1 MNNLFIFVYLNRKKR
16 IFMPN
21 RILKI
26 LLTLIGCYLI
36 SINVSAQ
43 DPAFSQFYANPLYL
57 NPAFAGAAPKG
68 CPRANLN
75 YRDQWPG
82 IGRTYVTTSASWDQH
97 IDGIGGGLG
106 VIVSQDR
113 SGAGNLNTS
122 HASLL
127 YSYHLEV
134 NRKLSV
140 KAGFEASYRMINLN
154 WDDLTFGDMID
165 PQYGFIY
172 PTSEDL
178 DNYTSTKS
186 FPDFSAGILAYTENF
201 FFGFAAHHLTQP
213 EQGFI
218 SDDSELP
225 TKITAH
231 IGGSFPLSKYSNSIT
246 TISPNF
252 LYQKQ
257 QDFQQFNYG
266 VYVNRGPVVGGLW
279 TRNSLNNF
287 DSFILMLGLIQDTFK
302 FGYSYDITV
311 SNLKNSNTLG
321 AHELSFTLFMP
332 CKSRSKSFN
341 TISCPQF

>member
-1 MNNLFIFVYLNRKKR
+1 MRISNIFIAIAVCVF
-16 IFMPN
+16 
-21 RILKI
+21 
-26 LLTLIGCYLI
+26 I
-36 SINVSAQ
+36 SNEADAQ

-57 NPAFAGAAPKG
+57 NPAFAGATPKG

-97 IDGIGGGLG
+97 INAIGGGLG
-106 VIVSQDR
+106 IMVAQDR
-113 SGAGNLNTS
+113 AGAGHLNTT

-134 NRKLSV
+134 NRKFSV
-140 KAGFEASYRMINLN
+140 KAGFEASYRMINLD
-154 WDDLTFGDMID
+154 WTDLTFGDMID

-172 PTSEDL
+172 PTQE
-178 DNYTSTKS
+178 NIANNKTTIS
-186 FPDFSAGILAYTENF
+186 FPDFSTGILGYSENF
-201 FFGFAAHHLTQP
+201 FFGFAAHHLTRP
-213 EQGFI
+213 NQGFI
-218 SDDSELP
+218 SESELP

-231 IGGSFPLSKYSNSIT
+231 FGGNFALNRYRNNVT

-252 LYQKQ
+252 LYQQQ

-266 VYVNRGPVVGGLW
+266 VYVKRGPIAGGLW
-279 TRNSLNNF
+279 ARNSLKNF
-287 DSFILMLGLIQDTFK
+287 DSFILMVGLIQETFK

-332 CKSRSKSFN
+332 CRSRSKSYN

>member
-1 MNNLFIFVYLNRKKR
+1 MS
-16 IFMPN
+16 N
-21 RILKI
+21 RISKI
-26 LLTLIGCYLI
+26 FLAVAICFFMSTDA
-36 SINVSAQ
+36 NAQ

-57 NPAFAGAAPKG
+57 NPAFAGAAPNG

-97 IDGIGGGLG
+97 INAIGGGLG
-106 VIVSQDR
+106 IIVAQDR
-113 SGAGNLNTS
+113 AGAGNLNTS

-134 NRKLSV
+134 NRNFAL
-140 KAGFEASYRMINLN
+140 KAGFEASYRMITLD
-154 WDDLTFGDMID
+154 WTDLTFGDMID

-178 DNYTSTKS
+178 GNYATTKS
-186 FPDFSAGILAYTENF
+186 FPDFSAGFLGYSKNF

-218 SDDSELP
+218 SDGSQLP
-225 TKITAH
+225 TKFTAH
-231 IGGSFPLSKYSNSIT
+231 IGGSFPLSRYQNKIT

-266 VYVNRGPVVGGLW
+266 VYVNRGPIVGGLW
-279 TRNSLNNF
+279 ARNSLKNF
-287 DSFILMLGLIQDTFK
+287 DSFILMVGLIQETFK

-332 CKSRSKSFN
+332 CRSRSKSFN

>member
-1 MNNLFIFVYLNRKKR
+1 MNNLFIFVKLKLRKNSFMLNRISK
-16 IFMPN
+16 IFLAVASCFFMSTN
-21 RILKI
+21 A
-26 LLTLIGCYLI
+26 
-36 SINVSAQ
+36 NAQ

-57 NPAFAGAAPKG
+57 NPAFAGATPKG
-68 CPRANLN
+68 CPRVNLN

-97 IDGIGGGLG
+97 INAIGGGLG
-106 VIVSQDR
+106 IIVSQDR
-113 SGAGNLNTS
+113 AGAGNLNTS

-134 NRKLSV
+134 NKEFSV
-140 KAGFEASYRMINLN
+140 KAGFEASYRMINLD
-154 WDDLTFGDMID
+154 WTDLTFGDMID

-172 PTSEDL
+172 QTQEKIYNNPT
-178 DNYTSTKS
+178 TVS
-186 FPDFSAGILAYTENF
+186 FPDFSAGILGYSENL

-218 SDDSELP
+218 SVSELP

-231 IGGSFPLSKYSNSIT
+231 VGGNFALNRFSHNVT

-266 VYVNRGPVVGGLW
+266 VYVNRGPMVGGLW
-279 TRNSLNNF
+279 ARNSVKNF
-287 DSFILMLGLIQDTFK
+287 DSFILMLGLIQETFK

-332 CKSRSKSFN
+332 CRSKNKSYN

>member
-1 MNNLFIFVYLNRKKR
+1 MTDRIYKLCVVIVLCIFFSSNA
-16 IFMPN
+16 N
-21 RILKI
+21 
-26 LLTLIGCYLI
+26 
-36 SINVSAQ
+36 AQ

-57 NPAFAGAAPKG
+57 NPAFAGATAQG

-97 IDGIGGGLG
+97 IDAIGGGLG

-113 SGAGNLNTS
+113 AGAGHLNTS

-134 NRKLSV
+134 NRKFSV
-140 KAGFEASYRMINLN
+140 KTGFEVSYRMISLD
-154 WDDLTFGDMID
+154 WTDLTFGDMID

-172 PTSEDL
+172 PTNEDIA
-178 DNYTSTKS
+178 NNPSS
-186 FPDFSAGILAYTENF
+186 VNFPDFSTGIVGYSENF
-201 FFGFAAHHLTQP
+201 YFGFAAHHLTQP
-213 EQGFI
+213 NQGFI
-218 SDDSELP
+218 SESELP
-225 TKITAH
+225 TKLTAH
-231 IGGSFPLSKYSNSIT
+231 FGGNFALNKYRRDVT

-252 LYQKQ
+252 LYQRQ

-266 VYVNRGPVVGGLW
+266 IYVNKGPISGGLW
-279 TRNSLNNF
+279 ARNSLKNF
-287 DSFILMLGLIQDTFK
+287 DSFILMVGIIQDSFK
-302 FGYSYDITV
+302 FGYSYDITL

-321 AHELSFTLFMP
+321 AHELSFTLFLP
-332 CKSRSKSFN
+332 CRSKSKSYN

>member
-1 MNNLFIFVYLNRKKR
+1 MLNKFSKILIAVAAC
-16 IFMPN
+16 IFMSN
-21 RILKI
+21 EA
-26 LLTLIGCYLI
+26 
-36 SINVSAQ
+36 SAQ

-57 NPAFAGAAPKG
+57 NPAFAGATPKG

-97 IDGIGGGLG
+97 INAIGGGLG
-106 VIVSQDR
+106 VMVAQDR
-113 SGAGNLNTS
+113 SGAGSLNTT

-134 NRKLSV
+134 NRKFAV
-140 KAGFEASYRMINLN
+140 KAGFEASYRSISLD
-154 WDDLTFGDMID
+154 WSKLTFGDMID
-165 PQYGFIY
+165 PRDGFVY
-172 PTSEDL
+172 NTQEDIA
-178 DNYTSTKS
+178 NNATTRS
-186 FPDFSAGILAYTENF
+186 FPDFSAGLIGYSENL
-201 FFGFAAHHLTQP
+201 FFGFAAHHLTSP
-213 EQGFI
+213 NQGFI
-218 SDDSELP
+218 GESELP

-231 IGGSFPLSKYSNSIT
+231 IGGNIPLSKYSNNVT

-266 VYVNRGPVVGGLW
+266 IYVNRGPIVGGLW
-279 TRNSLNNF
+279 ARHSLKNI
-287 DSFILMLGLIQDTFK
+287 DSFILMLGLIQDSFK
-302 FGYSYDITV
+302 FGYSYDITL

-332 CKSRSKSFN
+332 CRSRSKSFN

>member
-1 MNNLFIFVYLNRKKR
+1 MLNKFSKILIAVAAC
-16 IFMPN
+16 IFMSN
-21 RILKI
+21 E
-26 LLTLIGCYLI
+26 
-36 SINVSAQ
+36 VSAQ

-57 NPAFAGAAPKG
+57 NPAFAGATPKG

-97 IDGIGGGLG
+97 INAIGGGLG
-106 VIVSQDR
+106 VMVAQDR
-113 SGAGNLNTS
+113 SGAGSLNTT

-134 NRKLSV
+134 NRKFAV
-140 KAGFEASYRMINLN
+140 KAGFEASYRSISLD
-154 WDDLTFGDMID
+154 WSKLTFGDMID
-165 PQYGFIY
+165 PRDGFVY
-172 PTSEDL
+172 NTQEDIA
-178 DNYTSTKS
+178 NNATTRS
-186 FPDFSAGILAYTENF
+186 FPDFSAGLVGYSENL
-201 FFGFAAHHLTQP
+201 FFGFAAHHLTSP
-213 EQGFI
+213 NQGFI
-218 SDDSELP
+218 GESELP

-231 IGGSFPLSKYSNSIT
+231 IGGNIPLSKYSNNVT

-266 VYVNRGPVVGGLW
+266 IYVNRGPIVGGLW
-279 TRNSLNNF
+279 ARHSLKNI
-287 DSFILMLGLIQDTFK
+287 DSFILMLGLIQDSFK
-302 FGYSYDITV
+302 FGYSYDITL

-332 CKSRSKSFN
+332 CRSRSKSFN